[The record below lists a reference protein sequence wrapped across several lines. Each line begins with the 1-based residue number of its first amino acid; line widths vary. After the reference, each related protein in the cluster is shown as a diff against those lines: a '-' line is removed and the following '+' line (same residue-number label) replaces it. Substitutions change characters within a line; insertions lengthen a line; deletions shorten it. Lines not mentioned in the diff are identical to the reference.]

1 MGLFDFIRR
10 PVQGAVDDTRGFL
23 DGLMSPGIQAT
34 PQPMEDAP
42 VGDVGQM
49 RRPDVLTQKPS
60 LLEGLGKYITSS
72 DGLMALGA
80 GLKGLSGDDNAGF
93 EVAQMQRQRRADAER
108 EAEKAQAK
116 AEAAAE
122 KQRKQVLNQA
132 FWASFGDDGKFDRAR
147 YAQLVKENAGAYV
160 DPEDFTAALTAGRAA
175 GPKYGISGGA
185 SYTQDQDTGETTW
198 GDVNPVEAEKQRLQ
212 ALRDQYAR
220 QHQLV
225 MEKIASGQLSVAQ
238 GRLALSRLQH
248 EARVA
253 AGGYGTPGVGSVAV
267 PDDDVEIDQ

>member
-116 AEAAAE
+116 AEADAQ
-122 KQRKQVLNQA
+122 KQKQQALNQA
-132 FWASFGDDGKFDRAR
+132 FWNAFDPDGKFNRAKYAENVKAVGTGYADPKDYLATVPQTGVSGDTAYERDPVNGGITWGEERPWSRRDQERADAADRGFDIR
-147 YAQLVKENAGAYV
+147 ELL
-160 DPEDFTAALTAGRAA
+160 AAIAGRNAA
-175 GPKYGISGGA
+175 TNEYRAHKAPASGGGGA
-185 SYTQDQDTGETTW
+185 PIPRPTG
-198 GDVNPVEAEKQRLQ
+198 
-212 ALRDQYAR
+212 
-220 QHQLV
+220 
-225 MEKIASGQLSVAQ
+225 
-238 GRLALSRLQH
+238 
-248 EARVA
+248 RVF
-253 AGGYGTPGVGSVAV
+253 
-267 PDDDVEIDQ
+267 